1 MAGQVMRLKV
11 DAGYFDMGNP
21 GDNMLLQAVDLDDV
35 PNEAEIYDM
44 LMHNSQEEA
53 LYLANYQMSET
64 DHARRALQM
73 SRDTQLK
80 KNRIAQKKFRDR
92 QKAKMEQMQQELMKQ
107 KDIINKKSAENEV
120 LKNSISSLQK
130 EHQYFETV
138 SADSDLLDQKYI
150 FQSSASPMPVLSEK
164 TDSHNIYEEPRYS
177 ISKTGLFLRR
187 CWSRF
192 AEAIQ
197 GLLAEYDVSLCKERR
212 LRATEELRTHLD
224 RGIQLYLRDVLSQR
238 HLLQHFHATAN
249 ESFGGLA
256 TVTKLKWL
264 SAVQSMEL
272 QKFQIDQVI
281 ALKELF
287 IPQIESKNS
296 EFHARLKDLEFFVRE
311 LQRGS
316 SLCLSVDDL
325 DKLNDK
331 TLQVKVCLQEKQE
344 CMLQFLVSF
353 FQCDLQPVQMAR
365 CITQSYPDY
374 PDVCQIAHVASGIRL
389 QLSKQELQSAL

>member
-1 MAGQVMRLKV
+1 
-11 DAGYFDMGNP
+11 MGNP

-150 FQSSASPMPVLSEK
+150 F
-164 TDSHNIYEEPRYS
+164 
-177 ISKTGLFLRR
+177 
-187 CWSRF
+187 
-192 AEAIQ
+192 
-197 GLLAEYDVSLCKERR
+197 
-212 LRATEELRTHLD
+212 
-224 RGIQLYLRDVLSQR
+224 
-238 HLLQHFHATAN
+238 
-249 ESFGGLA
+249 
-256 TVTKLKWL
+256 
-264 SAVQSMEL
+264 
-272 QKFQIDQVI
+272 
-281 ALKELF
+281 
-287 IPQIESKNS
+287 
-296 EFHARLKDLEFFVRE
+296 
-311 LQRGS
+311 
-316 SLCLSVDDL
+316 
-325 DKLNDK
+325 
-331 TLQVKVCLQEKQE
+331 
-344 CMLQFLVSF
+344 
-353 FQCDLQPVQMAR
+353 
-365 CITQSYPDY
+365 
-374 PDVCQIAHVASGIRL
+374 
-389 QLSKQELQSAL
+389 